1 MQEILNNWK
10 EMYPKGKILKYGKNA
25 LDDSLVA
32 VYSNNSIY
40 LLGKSY
46 PTIMYAP
53 KILLSRPDKHHIHV
67 EDILMKHNNI
77 GNGTFA
83 MLALFEYAKAEGVTL
98 ITGDLSPVDNDHK
111 QRRDH
116 YYKKLGFDVTETYVS
131 ITIGGEI

>member
-1 MQEILNNWK
+1 MLNRILNNWK
-10 EMYPKGKILKYGKNA
+10 EMYPEGKVLKYGKNA
-25 LDDSLVA
+25 LDDSLIA

-40 LLGKSY
+40 LLGESY

-53 KILLSRPDKHHIHV
+53 KIIISRPEPNHIHI

-83 MLALFEYAKAEGVTL
+83 MLALFEYAKSEGVNL
-98 ITGDLSPVDNDHK
+98 ITGYLSPVDNDHK

-116 YYKKLGFDVTETYVS
+116 YYNKLGFVVTETN
-131 ITIGGEI
+131 ITKVLEE